1 MQTMESVVA
10 RSIARHTFTMALLL
24 IAGLVAIVLSAVGIY
39 GVVAYIVAQRR
50 GEIGIRMALG
60 ARASQM
66 RLVVLRQSV
75 AIAAIGIVAG
85 TAGALATTRMLGAL
99 LFGVQ
104 PNDPATLATVP
115 LLLLAVVM
123 LASYLP
129 ARQASSIDPAEALR
143 GD

>member
-1 MQTMESVVA
+1 MESVVA